1 MSSTI
6 WVLTEEYNDYGQ
18 YGEYFVAAFKVKPT
32 VEELQKLCEVDEETA
47 EHIWNGGGQCKTGT
61 GNKTCYEDNWH
72 LLKEYNL
79 ETTKFLE
86 ESK

>member
-1 MSSTI
+1 MSNTI

-32 VEELQKLCEVDEETA
+32 IKELQKLCEVDKKTA
-47 EHIWNGGGQCKTGT
+47 EHIWNGGQRKTGKE
-61 GNKTCYEDNWH
+61 NNVCYDYNWH

-79 ETTKFLE
+79 ETNKFLG